1 MAKLTIKF
9 KGALI
14 KEMPLEKK
22 VTTIG
27 RAHTNDII
35 LDSLVVSG
43 AHARIVNE
51 GGRYFIEDNNSTNGT
66 FLGGRR
72 ITKSPLTHNAQIVI
86 GEHTL
91 QFIHPASAVEDA
103 DATVVNL
110 KAPAADATMMIDTRK
125 ARAGAAVEPAAT
137 ATAPH
142 PAIAPKAEIVGGF
155 TVIEGSTD
163 QREYELLQRVTTIG
177 KADSAEIK
185 LKGLFA
191 PKVAALV
198 NRTRDG
204 YYLSPASGEKHPV
217 VNGKYIAAA
226 VLLKNL
232 DLVEVAGLKLQFY
245 IKD

>member
-1 MAKLTIKF
+1 MAKLLLKF
-9 KGALI
+9 KEAIL
-14 KEMPLEKK
+14 KEIRLEKK

-27 RAHTNDII
+27 RAHSNDIVI
-35 LDSLVVSG
+35 DNLVVSG

-51 GGRYFIEDNNSTNGT
+51 GGRYFIEDTNSTNGT
-66 FLGGRR
+66 FLSGRR
-72 ITKSPLTHNAQIVI
+72 ITKSPLANHAQIAI

-91 QFIHPASAVEDA
+91 VFVNPAAVEDA
-103 DATVVNL
+103 DATIVNL
-110 KAPAADATMMIDTRK
+110 KAPAVDATMMIDTRK
-125 ARAGAAVEPAAT
+125 ARTEATLEQAAN
-137 ATAPH
+137 ATAPL
-142 PAIAPKAEIVGGF
+142 PAAAQKPEIVGGF
-155 TVIEGSTD
+155 TVIAGSTD
-163 QREYELLQRVTTIG
+163 KREYELLKRVTTIG

-191 PKVAALV
+191 PKIAALV

-217 VNGKYIAAA
+217 VNNKYIASA